1 MISISVYD
9 GFSLVGARSKDGFMM
24 MRKLL
29 FVMLAF
35 APTTAFAQITLY
47 NETLGNLPGDQGWF
61 LYLTNS
67 SSNATQTYVPAQGT
81 ELVTTNGV
89 SAGYFNKN
97 PFFGTFINP
106 AFPTLDRN
114 IGFRISWDLLIHS
127 ETHPNPN
134 RAGFS
139 IIALS
144 NDKLGIELG
153 FWSNEIWAQSG
164 SDFQHAEGVTFTTTN
179 QTHYDL
185 TLQGSNYDL
194 FANGVSIRTGPL
206 RDYSMFGAPYS
217 YNNFLFLGDD
227 TSTNDADITLGR
239 VSLISAIPEPATW
252 ISLGCVALG
261 VGVFVGRAWQ
271 RRRAEN
277 VLVIS
282 ENE

>member
-1 MISISVYD
+1 MT
-9 GFSLVGARSKDGFMM
+9 
-24 MRKLL
+24 RKVLFLL
-29 FVMLAF
+29 LAL
-35 APTTAFAQITLY
+35 APATAFAQTTLY
-47 NETLGNLPGDQGWF
+47 NETLGNFPGDQGWF

-67 SSNATQTYVPAQGT
+67 PTNATQTYISAQGT

-114 IGFRISWDLLIHS
+114 PGFRISWDLLIHS
-127 ETHPNPN
+127 ETHPNVN

-144 NDKLGIELG
+144 NDNLGIELG
-153 FWSNEIWAQSG
+153 FWGNEIWAQSG
-164 SDFQHAEGVTFTTTN
+164 SDFLHAEGVTFTTTN

-185 TLQGSNYDL
+185 TLQGNNYNL
-194 FANGVSIRTGPL
+194 FANGASVLTGSL
-206 RDYSMFGAPYS
+206 RNYSSFGIPYS

-239 VSLISAIPEPATW
+239 VSLVSAIPEPATW
-252 ISLGCVALG
+252 ISLGCVAIVL
-261 VGVFVGRAWQ
+261 VALMGRAW
-271 RRRAEN
+271 RRRCAEN
-277 VLVIS
+277 ALVMS
-282 ENE
+282 ETE

>member
-1 MISISVYD
+1 
-9 GFSLVGARSKDGFMM
+9 M
-24 MRKLL
+24 MRIVIFILL
-29 FVMLAF
+29 ALS
-35 APTTAFAQITLY
+35 PTTAFAQITLY
-47 NETLGNLPGDQGWF
+47 NETLGNFPGDQGW
-61 LYLTNS
+61 LQYLANTFT
-67 SSNATQTYVPAQGT
+67 NATQTYVPGQGT

-97 PFFGTFINP
+97 YFTGSYINS

-127 ETHPNPN
+127 ETHSNPN

-139 IIALS
+139 VIALS

-164 SDFQHAEGVTFTTTN
+164 SDFQHAEGMTFTTTN

-185 TLQGSNYDL
+185 TLQGTSYAL
-194 FANGVSIRTGPL
+194 FANGVSVLTGAL
-206 RDYSMFGAPYS
+206 RDYSSFGVPYS

-227 TSTNDADITLGR
+227 TSLNDADITLGR

-252 ISLGCVALG
+252 ISLGCVAIVL
-261 VGVFVGRAWQ
+261 VTLVARAW
-271 RRRAEN
+271 RRRVE
-277 VLVIS
+277 S
-282 ENE
+282 ELMIQASEQA